1 MLWHF
6 TDFENFRFWFIGDSK
21 CADIWAAFEFMLT
34 ITHIGDCSSKHLTKK
49 INNGKDIKLD
59 LYNSNTDNQT
69 RNLRQQGKIPLRCVR
84 KPLKCLIW
92 FDQSVRNHD
101 DGKIWI
107 SLGKAWILMIELQ
120 GLEQEMLAHIKTQ
133 SKKRLL
139 SFCWTV
145 IFYNIWCSVS
155 SQTIIHLLLL
165 AFPVILTTCLIW
177 RSFLKYR
184 ARSEQ

>member
-69 RNLRQQGKIPLRCVR
+69 RNLRQQGKMPMRCVR
-84 KPLKCLIW
+84 KPLICLIW
-92 FDQSVRNHD
+92 FYQSVRDHD

-107 SLGKAWILMIELQ
+107 SLENAWWVTEARTRDASAYKNSKQEKIIIILLDRNFLQ
-120 GLEQEMLAHIKTQ
+120 YLMLCFQPNYHSSTSSGFSGRFDDFFNLPKL
-133 SKKRLL
+133 SK
-139 SFCWTV
+139 V
-145 IFYNIWCSVS
+145 
-155 SQTIIHLLLL
+155 
-165 AFPVILTTCLIW
+165 
-177 RSFLKYR
+177 
-184 ARSEQ
+184 